1 MQLEFDPNKQVD
13 WKAVLAAQPSSGRGL
28 RYVGFMNHRL
38 GGGLGDIFGQLL
50 TILLPVARNVAKNV
64 GREALETGSHILSD
78 IAQNPSA
85 DAGEILK
92 TRGLEAVKKVAAR
105 KKNKTGTGRK
115 TTYTGRRG
123 KGVGSF
129 KTSVRK
135 PVKRFHVPVF

>member
-1 MQLEFDPNKQVD
+1 MHLEFDPNKQVD
-13 WKAVLAAQPSSGRGL
+13 WKAVLAAQSSSGRGL
-28 RYVGFMNHRL
+28 RYVGFMNHRR
-38 GGGLGDIFGQLL
+38 GAGLGDVFGRLL

-64 GREALETGSHILSD
+64 GREALQSGSEILSD
-78 IAQNPSA
+78 IAQDPAAA
-85 DAGEILK
+85 DVGRILK
-92 TRGLEAVKKVAAR
+92 TRGLEAVKKIAR